1 MQLIDKANVLSQLWM
16 LDREH
21 DVCVFADLGM
31 PYSFGVAN
39 GDILNLSAEG
49 EEMIEATWRYFCNYF
64 SLNPDDDLTNLDV
77 EDVMESV
84 L

>member
-39 GDILNLSAEG
+39 GDILNLSSEG
-49 EEMIEATWRYFCNYF
+49 EEMIESAWQYFCTYF
-64 SLNPDDDLTNLDV
+64 SLNPSDDLTNLDV
-77 EDVMESV
+77 EDLMGYVS
-84 L
+84 